1 MPDTGGRREIAAQV
15 NAKES
20 ETIQEQKKM
29 LLPERPAPARGQA
42 RKLMPVPPPSEADA
56 TGDEGDT
63 SVPRAKGRDL
73 KRK

>member
-15 NAKES
+15 NAQES

-29 LLPERPAPARGQA
+29 LLPDRPALARDQA
-42 RKLMPVPPPSEADA
+42 RKLMPVPPPSKADA

-63 SVPRAKGRDL
+63 SVPRAKNLDR
-73 KRK
+73 